1 MSLLR
6 ARRYRRISQLSTYN
20 ATYVRGRFNYYFHC
34 HGFLWKLIFHLIA
47 ISFYLV
53 AHCHQNVSFSS
64 NSELIK
70 SFIPFFFFFWPGKLI
85 VIAPELI

>member
-53 AHCHQNVSFSS
+53 VSFSS

-70 SFIPFFFFFWPGKLI
+70 SFIPFFFFFGL
-85 VIAPELI
+85 VN